1 MAALRNGS
9 TYSQTTCMLRFFT
22 VLRLALNPNLIFEIG
37 SNKGKYMRYVTIILM
52 LFFWSVPLNSNANQ
66 DGSDILAE
74 KFLVVTRQKEQN
86 SKLLGI
92 LKAQMSAPIKKLS
105 KAENL
110 NENQRKLLEKY
121 SNKMTNILIEE
132 LTWEKIKGNHLKI
145 IKSIYSDK
153 ELISLIQFF
162 ESELGKLYINK
173 QQTAIQKLGESSQIV
188 MQNIERRIGTMQ
200 QEMKA
205 ELGLELDRGNT
216 PK

>member
-1 MAALRNGS
+1 M
-9 TYSQTTCMLRFFT
+9 
-22 VLRLALNPNLIFEIG
+22 
-37 SNKGKYMRYVTIILM
+37 KYITIILM
-52 LFFWSVPLNSNANQ
+52 LFLLSVSLNSNANQ

-86 SKLLGI
+86 SKLLDI
-92 LKAQMSAPIKKLS
+92 LKAQMSEPIKRLS

-153 ELISLIQFF
+153 ELTSLIQFF

-173 QQTAIQKLGESSQIV
+173 QQIAMQKLGESSQIV
-188 MQNIERRIGTMQ
+188 MQNIERRIGAMQ
-200 QEMKA
+200 REMKA
-205 ELGLELDRGNT
+205 ELGLEMDSGNT
-216 PK
+216 LK

>member
-1 MAALRNGS
+1 
-9 TYSQTTCMLRFFT
+9 
-22 VLRLALNPNLIFEIG
+22 
-37 SNKGKYMRYVTIILM
+37 MRYVTIILM

-74 KFLVVTRQKEQN
+74 KFLIVTRQKEQN

-92 LKAQMSAPIKKLS
+92 LKAQMSAPIKRLS

-173 QQTAIQKLGESSQIV
+173 QQIAMQKLGESSQIV
-188 MQNIERRIGTMQ
+188 MQNIERRIGAMQ
-200 QEMKA
+200 REMKA
-205 ELGLELDRGNT
+205 ELGLDLDRGNT

>member
-1 MAALRNGS
+1 
-9 TYSQTTCMLRFFT
+9 
-22 VLRLALNPNLIFEIG
+22 
-37 SNKGKYMRYVTIILM
+37 MRYITIILM
-52 LFFWSVPLNSNANQ
+52 LFFLSVSLNSNANQ

-86 SKLLGI
+86 SKLLDI
-92 LKAQMSAPIKKLS
+92 LKAQMSVPIKRLS

-121 SNKMTNILIEE
+121 SHKMTNILIEE

-145 IKSIYSDK
+145 IKSIYSDE
-153 ELISLIQFF
+153 ELASLIQFF

-173 QQTAIQKLGESSQIV
+173 QQIAMQKLGESSQMV
-188 MQNIERRIGTMQ
+188 MQNIERRIGALQ

-205 ELGLELDRGNT
+205 ELGLDLDRDNML
-216 PK
+216 K